1 MIRAV
6 SISRQKSAIAATLC
20 VPPCVAMCP
29 QAKEMS
35 RESVRTAVPLVRIP
49 RSRAPAGQPAPF
61 VPEEGGAP
69 CVKDLGYGNNTVPME
84 FAG

>member
-1 MIRAV
+1 
-6 SISRQKSAIAATLC
+6 
-20 VPPCVAMCP
+20 
-29 QAKEMS
+29 MS
-35 RESVRTAVPLVRIP
+35 RENVQTAVPLARNP
-49 RSRAPAGQPAPF
+49 GSRAPAGQPAPF